1 MKLIYLDIDQVLN
14 CNSINKN
21 ASERYLKLLKHLKR
35 ELENDIPNGGRDK

>member
-1 MKLIYLDIDQVLN
+1 MKLIYLDIDQVL
-14 CNSINKN
+14 NSINKN